1 MNQTLVLGNII
12 TMDEK
17 RPYAKAAVVR
27 DGVFTFIGEAEE
39 AKKLAGADANVLD
52 YGDNFIY
59 PGFLEAH
66 SHGYFAGYRE
76 VGQANFSHILET
88 DYGRYREILEDFIKK
103 HPEKDV
109 YLAAGWIEN
118 EIYVDRTDL
127 DEVCPEKPVVMQSGG
142 GHSMLLNTK
151 ALEWAGIDAEYAKKY
166 GYDQVHVDQDGNPDG
181 YICETPA
188 FELAKKLPTSMEDA
202 KTYVLAWQDMAIQH
216 GYTAVA
222 DAGLEL
228 FYPEISRAY
237 HELEEDGKLKM
248 RTYAYLLCPE
258 NAADPTAEVARI
270 AADRAKY
277 SGEYFRVVGV
287 KTFLDGVIEA
297 HTGWQLNDYAD
308 KPGYHGLE
316 RFNDHD
322 KMVEL
327 LTAADKEGL
336 SVHVHS
342 IGDGAT
348 HFMLECIEEAE
359 KITGDMDQRNVMA
372 HLQFAT
378 PEDIR
383 RMGETGTVPAVPPL
397 WAGKEP
403 GSYEME
409 VFL

>member
-166 GYDQVHVDQDGNPDG
+166 GYDQV
-181 YICETPA
+181 Y
-188 FELAKKLPTSMEDA
+188 KS
-202 KTYVLAWQDMAIQH
+202 
-216 GYTAVA
+216 
-222 DAGLEL
+222 
-228 FYPEISRAY
+228 
-237 HELEEDGKLKM
+237 
-248 RTYAYLLCPE
+248 
-258 NAADPTAEVARI
+258 
-270 AADRAKY
+270 
-277 SGEYFRVVGV
+277 
-287 KTFLDGVIEA
+287 
-297 HTGWQLNDYAD
+297 
-308 KPGYHGLE
+308 
-316 RFNDHD
+316 
-322 KMVEL
+322 
-327 LTAADKEGL
+327 
-336 SVHVHS
+336 
-342 IGDGAT
+342 
-348 HFMLECIEEAE
+348 FMLEEEDLVRVVLQKLLVILSGGDCVLYEGVAE
-359 KITGDMDQRNVMA
+359 
-372 HLQFAT
+372 L
-378 PEDIR
+378 
-383 RMGETGTVPAVPPL
+383 TVI
-397 WAGKEP
+397 GK
-403 GSYEME
+403 
-409 VFL
+409 